1 VSYYIVSGYG
11 FEVELRSS
19 LGEEAAKR
27 RAMWTLISAGH
38 LEPSGSPET
47 MMAGFTVEARVAC
60 RGGNR

>member
-27 RAMWTLISAGH
+27 RDVDADLSG
-38 LEPSGSPET
+38 PSGAKRD
-47 MMAGFTVEARVAC
+47 AGNDDGRIHR
-60 RGGNR
+60 RGAGGMSGW